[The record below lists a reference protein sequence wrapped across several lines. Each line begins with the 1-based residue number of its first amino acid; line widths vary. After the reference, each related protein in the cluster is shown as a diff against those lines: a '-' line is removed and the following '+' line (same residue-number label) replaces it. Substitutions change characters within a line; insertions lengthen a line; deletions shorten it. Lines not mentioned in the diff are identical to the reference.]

1 MNTEIKAT
9 DIIAVQRLP
18 SRDVLLT
25 LQGEKERKKWEGS
38 QEIVQAFGSN
48 AQVKTREFTLLA
60 HGIRVATINTS
71 NQSVGI
77 NEIYMQNPGLKDRV
91 RIVQIS

>member
-1 MNTEIKAT
+1 VNTEIKAT
-9 DIIAVQRLP
+9 DTITAQRLL

-38 QEIVQAFGSN
+38 QEIVRAFGLN

-60 HGIRVATINTS
+60 HDMRVAVINMS
-71 NQSVGI
+71 N
-77 NEIYMQNPGLKDRV
+77 
-91 RIVQIS
+91 